1 VARILAPLIV
11 LMATVLAP
19 VLVSAEVVSIA
30 PEEVR
35 AKAIAGEIVM
45 IDIRSFEEVAE
56 SAMPDVALLVDKTA
70 PDFAQKLAAVQ
81 AQAGDAPVAVFCRRG
96 GCAEAMEA
104 ELLALGFVAVLDVAG
119 GFYGDGDIPGW
130 GKLALPI
137 RTIDMGVNGMVPF
150 KQP

>member
-1 VARILAPLIV
+1 MTRILALFIV
-11 LMATVLAP
+11 LMVTIFVP

-30 PEEVR
+30 PDQAR
-35 AKAIAGEIVM
+35 AKAISGEIVL

-56 SAMPDVALLVDKTA
+56 SGMPDVALLVDKFA
-70 PDFAQKLAAVQ
+70 PNFAQKLVAVQ
-81 AQAGDAPVAVFCRRG
+81 AQAGDTPVAVFCRRG
-96 GCAEAMEA
+96 GCAAAMEA

-130 GKLALPI
+130 GKLNLPI